1 MTNTAVP
8 IRSTEEVAR
17 TIGIN
22 VQTILKEQGRNLD
35 WLAGELDISS
45 HTILKAFA
53 VRVETWLLFDLSF
66 YLEVAP
72 DRLIGADR

>member
-45 HTILKAFA
+45 HTILKAFTE
-53 VRVETWLLFDLSF
+53 RVETWLLFDLSF